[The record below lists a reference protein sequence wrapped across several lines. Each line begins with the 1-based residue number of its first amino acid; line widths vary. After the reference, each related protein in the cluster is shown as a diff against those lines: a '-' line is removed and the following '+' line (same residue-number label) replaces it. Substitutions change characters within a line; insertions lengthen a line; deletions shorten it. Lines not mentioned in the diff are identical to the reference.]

1 MGVVQHSRPRE
12 VSTSFPLGRRAIWV
26 TWERHRRTREL
37 CRAFGIEL
45 HELSAPGPRLL
56 RHPLLLLHTCVRIAA
71 ARPDIVFVQ
80 CPSILLGVWAGMLK
94 RIFGFTYVAD
104 LHNEAVEPFNYAFAA
119 YHRMLAWIA
128 RLADLCIVTN
138 DALKAV
144 VEQRG
149 GRAFVLPDRI
159 PAVPAP
165 NRTAPE
171 ARRPYVLF
179 VCSYSPDEPY
189 REVFRAAAQLGDAV
203 EVYVTGNPRGMPSDV
218 QIPANVHLT
227 GFLPTEEY
235 EELLRGAEVVVD
247 LTQMENCL
255 VCGAYEA
262 VAVERPLVTSDTQ
275 ALRAYFSR
283 GTVYAKHTPEAL
295 AAAIMEART
304 EKMRLAAEM
313 HSLKSELSARW
324 SCGAEQLRQLLE
336 QA

>member
-1 MGVVQHSRPRE
+1 MGVVQHPHPRE
-12 VSTSFPLGRRAIWV
+12 VGTSFPLGRRAIWV

-37 CRAFGIEL
+37 CCAFGIEL

-56 RHPLLLLHTCVRIAA
+56 RHPLLILHTCVRIAS

-94 RIFGFTYVAD
+94 RIFGFTYIAD
-104 LHNEAVEPFNYAFAA
+104 LHNEAVEPFNYAFAGYRA
-119 YHRMLAWIA
+119 MLTWIA
-128 RLADLCIVTN
+128 RLADLSIVTN

-144 VEQRG
+144 VEHRG

-159 PAVPAP
+159 PAVS
-165 NRTAPE
+165 NTGSFD
-171 ARRPYVLF
+171 ARKPYVLF

-189 REVFRAAAQLGDAV
+189 REVFGAAAKLGDAV
-203 EVYVTGNPRGMPSDV
+203 QVYVTGNPRGLPDDVHIPS
-218 QIPANVHLT
+218 NVHLT
-227 GFLPTEEY
+227 GYLPVQQY

-262 VAVERPLVTSDTQ
+262 VAVERPLVTSDTR
-275 ALRAYFSR
+275 ALREYFSR
-283 GTVYAKHTPEAL
+283 GTVYARHTPEAL

-304 EKMRLAAEM
+304 QNMRLAAEM
-313 HSLKSELSARW
+313 QSLKSELGARW